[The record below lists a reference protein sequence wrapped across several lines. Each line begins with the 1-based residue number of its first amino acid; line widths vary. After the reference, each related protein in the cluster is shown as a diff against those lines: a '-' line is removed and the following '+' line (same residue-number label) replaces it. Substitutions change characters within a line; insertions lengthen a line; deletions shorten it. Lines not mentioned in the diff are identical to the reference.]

1 MAKTVGGGARGEQK
15 IGRQI
20 VLPFSKAFEIAW
32 KGIRI
37 RLWRSLITMSG
48 IVLAIAFLM
57 SVWTSSVFNRE
68 LRNVEESN
76 KLFPLVQSAL
86 ETEAIAGGGARIRC
100 AVLQSEQ
107 EVAAGS
113 VSAAESIQ
121 RFLESEEAFRTERAP
136 AGADALIALLGAQGD
151 ARPNVLIVEGLPP
164 VLSDANVAHALEG
177 FVLGGGSLII
187 NGTTGADKS
196 LPPALQNILPAALA
210 EGTFPASGG
219 DIRRAEKAVQVI
231 WQNHPPAQ
239 FRNTTGKPDA
249 QALATSNGHAV
260 AWSGKFGAGT
270 VTWYVVTPE
279 SADAPGVIS
288 WFVRGQGGAGSEEAV
303 TAATSPLARLIARAT
318 GGASV
323 RRDMRGVWLVTLSL
337 MVSVVGITNAMLMSV
352 TERFREIGTMKCL
365 GALDRF
371 VVKLFLIES
380 SLQGVVGSLVGAFIG
395 FMLSFVRALF
405 TFHVRDLESGTS
417 YWLAVRFFPAL
428 TLLEWLVVALAVGI
442 VLSIVAAIYP
452 AIRAARMEPV
462 QAMRTEA

>member
-1 MAKTVGGGARGEQK
+1 VANPVSGGARGRQK

-57 SVWTSSVFNRE
+57 SVWTSSVFNRA
-68 LRNVEESN
+68 LRSVDESN
-76 KLFPLVQSAL
+76 PLFPLVQSAL

-107 EVAAGS
+107 EAAAGS

-136 AGADALIALLGAQGD
+136 AGADSLTKLLRAQGD
-151 ARPNVLIVEGLPP
+151 ARPNVLIVEGFPP
-164 VLSDANVAHALEG
+164 VLSAPNVAQALEN
-177 FVLGGGSLII
+177 FVLTGGSLII
-187 NGTTGADKS
+187 HGTAGADKPELAS
-196 LPPALQNILPAALA
+196 LQNILPAAVA
-210 EGTFPASGG
+210 QGTFSASGG
-219 DIRRAEKAVQVI
+219 DIKRAEKAAQVA

-249 QALATSNGHAV
+249 QALATSGGHAV
-260 AWSGKFGAGT
+260 AWNGKFGAGT
-270 VTWYVVTPE
+270 VTWYVVAPE
-279 SADAPGVIS
+279 SADDPSVIA

-303 TAATSPLARLIARAT
+303 TAATSPLARLVARAA
-318 GGASV
+318 GGASA

-365 GALDRF
+365 GALDKF

-380 SLQGVVGSLVGAFIG
+380 SLQGVAGSLVGAFIG
-395 FMLSFVRALF
+395 FVLSFVRALF
-405 TFHVRDLESGTS
+405 TFHVKDLETGAS

-428 TLLEWLVVALAVGI
+428 SLLEWLSVALAVGI

-462 QAMRTEA
+462 QAMRVEA